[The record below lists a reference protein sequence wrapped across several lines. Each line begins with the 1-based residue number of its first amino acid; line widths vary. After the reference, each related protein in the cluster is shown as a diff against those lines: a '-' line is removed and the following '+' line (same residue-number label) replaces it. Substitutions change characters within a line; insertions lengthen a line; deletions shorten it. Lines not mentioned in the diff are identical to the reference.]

1 MAEIKELW
9 QMGKELVGEEELTRR
24 FRAWIGTLIRNARI
38 RQHNG
43 DSGALYSSDA
53 LMILNDL
60 NERSKSRFQATDKA
74 THLIISLLKK
84 GYVVED
90 FCKVHEV
97 KCGQW
102 QGNEKME
109 HCLRPSTLYAPSHFD
124 EYLAEWWKQER
135 EKKELAEKRE
145 AARGQ
150 VSKSSLTPIP
160 SPIKGEGRSGG
171 LETSGTRER
180 DAKVKELN
188 GRKWNEH
195 ESWLEF
201 MRWTVQFPDNE
212 SLAAYEMPE
221 RIRKMRKA
229 PGMLLQVANGKVIEW
244 AETEYQGLKREAEHG
259 KN

>member
-9 QMGKELVGEEELTRR
+9 QMAKELVGEDELTRR

-38 RQHNG
+38 KQHNG
-43 DSGALYSSDA
+43 DSGALYISDA
-53 LMILNDL
+53 TRILNDL

-90 FCKVHEV
+90 FYKVHEV
-97 KCGQW
+97 KSGQW

-135 EKKELAEKRE
+135 ERAELKQKRE
-145 AARGQ
+145 QASVSRDQGTGNREQ
-150 VSKSSLTPIP
+150 VV
-160 SPIKGEGRSGG
+160 R
-171 LETSGTRER
+171 RAER

-195 ESWLEF
+195 ASWLEF
-201 MRWTVQFPDNE
+201 MRWTIQFPDAE
-212 SLAAYEMPE
+212 SLEAYPMPE
-221 RIRKMRKA
+221 RVRKMRKA
-229 PGMLLQVANGKVIEW
+229 PGMLLQVATGKVAEW
-244 AETEYQGLKREAEHG
+244 AEAEYKELKREAKHG

>member
-9 QMGKELVGEEELTRR
+9 QMAKELVGDDELTRR

-38 RQHNG
+38 KQHNG
-43 DSGALYSSDA
+43 DSGALYISDA
-53 LMILNDL
+53 TRILNDL

-90 FCKVHEV
+90 FYKVHEV
-97 KCGQW
+97 KSGQW

-135 EKKELAEKRE
+135 ERAELKQKRE
-145 AARGQ
+145 QASVSRDQGTGNREQ
-150 VSKSSLTPIP
+150 VV
-160 SPIKGEGRSGG
+160 R
-171 LETSGTRER
+171 RAER

-195 ESWLEF
+195 ASWLEF
-201 MRWTVQFPDNE
+201 MRWTIQFPDAE
-212 SLAAYEMPE
+212 SLEAYPMPE
-221 RIRKMRKA
+221 RVRKMRKA
-229 PGMLLQVANGKVIEW
+229 PGMLLQVATGKVAEW
-244 AETEYQGLKREAEHG
+244 AEAEYKELKREAKHG

>member
-9 QMGKELVGEEELTRR
+9 QMAKELVGEDELTRR

-38 RQHNG
+38 KQHNG
-43 DSGALYSSDA
+43 DSGALYISDA
-53 LMILNDL
+53 TRILNDL

-90 FCKVHEV
+90 FYKVHEV
-97 KCGQW
+97 KAGQW

-135 EKKELAEKRE
+135 ERAELKQKRE
-145 AARGQ
+145 QASVSRDQGTGNREQ
-150 VSKSSLTPIP
+150 VV
-160 SPIKGEGRSGG
+160 R
-171 LETSGTRER
+171 RAER

-195 ESWLEF
+195 ASWLEF
-201 MRWTVQFPDNE
+201 MRWTIQFPDAE
-212 SLAAYEMPE
+212 SLEAYPMPE
-221 RIRKMRKA
+221 RVRKMRKA
-229 PGMLLQVANGKVIEW
+229 PGMLLQVATGKVAEW
-244 AETEYQGLKREAEHG
+244 AEAEYKELKREAKHG